1 MAVWL
6 THGSG
11 SVGVSDGVIRARD
24 FANLIDSVELLA
36 QARVEC
42 ERLLEQAR
50 AEAQAQRDQARDEA
64 ASLVEQARAQRD
76 AAWQTGFDQGMNEAS
91 TKWARQAL
99 DAAESTRRRLHRQS
113 ERLSSLVSLAV
124 ERVIDQEDRGGLFR
138 RSLRTIVKLMKDVP
152 MLTLRVHED
161 DRAEAQHAI
170 GEVLEQGG
178 SQLRIEVVADAGLPS
193 GSCRFESDDGV
204 VDASLDTQLAALR
217 RAVDRAAR
225 QMMQGGGDE
234 GDALAADDGAAK
246 NSEDAGEDRLPL
258 DPQDDPDP
266 WQDAAEASEREPVPN
281 GLEDVA
287 DDDASPDGLDG
298 ERQAA

>member
-1 MAVWL
+1 
-6 THGSG
+6 
-11 SVGVSDGVIRARD
+11 VIRARD

-178 SQLRIEVVADAGLPS
+178 SQLRIEVVADAGLPP

-217 RAVDRAAR
+217 RAVDRAA
-225 QMMQGGGDE
+225 
-234 GDALAADDGAAK
+234 
-246 NSEDAGEDRLPL
+246 DRLP
-258 DPQDDPDP
+258 
-266 WQDAAEASEREPVPN
+266 ERRRR
-281 GLEDVA
+281 
-287 DDDASPDGLDG
+287 S
-298 ERQAA
+298 